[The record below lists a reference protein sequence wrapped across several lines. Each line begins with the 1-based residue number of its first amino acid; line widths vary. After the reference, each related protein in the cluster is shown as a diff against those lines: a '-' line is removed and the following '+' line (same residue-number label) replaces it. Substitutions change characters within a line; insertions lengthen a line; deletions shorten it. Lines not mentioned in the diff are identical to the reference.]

1 MSPAIGGDQL
11 AVLLQASLDRAKELL
26 EVAGSFL
33 PFASRADLTGAIEFL
48 EIENGGG
55 GETLDALYR
64 HLGAVLAEDALRG
77 GILAA
82 SLVANTGLPADVD
95 GGFDTAVSVFVEA
108 RDFCR
113 SIVAPYRFAGG
124 AIEFGRMIPEEAD
137 PVIFAPSS

>member
-11 AVLLQASLDRAKELL
+11 AVVLQASLDHAKELL
-26 EVAGSFL
+26 EDARGFL

-55 GETLDALYR
+55 GATLDALYQ
-64 HLGAVLAEDALRG
+64 HLGAVLAEDARRG

-82 SLVANTGLPADVD
+82 SLVANTGLPESGGA
-95 GGFDTAVSVFVEA
+95 GFDTAVSVFVEA

-113 SIVAPYRFAGG
+113 LIVAPYRFVGG
-124 AIEFGRMIPEEAD
+124 AVEFGTMIPEEAN